1 MSTDAKRATAKKAEA
16 DKKAAEDAAAAT
28 KAAASAWPT
37 KGYNSFIPLLI
48 IFILAVLAV
57 CVDLSTVCLVR
68 ACLDQSQYVI
78 NLVNAMLVIYSWINL
93 IEKLPIYSTI
103 QKPIM
108 CRNFS
113 ASGFAAALKPDKFTG
128 TYFKRWQ
135 TKTTLW
141 LTAMNV
147 FWVTGVSTGTI
158 APEQEKAFKEAT
170 VVFLGAVLSVIG
182 DKLVDAYLHV
192 HVAKDLWEALES
204 KFGAA
209 DAGSE
214 MYIIEQFH
222 DYKMVENR
230 PVLEQAHEIICIVKE
245 LELLKCELP
254 GKFVAGCII
263 AKLPNSWR
271 NFATTLK
278 HQRREFSVEDVIG
291 HLSVEQNSRA
301 KDSHGKGAEGTSVA
315 NMVNQRNFNSH
326 KFKGKNGVQQNTDFK
341 KKGKKTFKK
350 NKKDEGCFTCGSTE
364 HWANRCPNK
373 FKKSGQDSK
382 SVNMIVSNNENGA
395 SGYGNLFTVFSVFQP
410 TDWWVDTGA
419 GVHVCADISLFTSYQ
434 VTGHG
439 SLLMGNGASAS
450 VHGVGTVDLK
460 FTSGRIVQLKNV
472 QHVPAIKKNLVSG
485 SLLCREGFKLVFES
499 NKLVVTK
506 YGLFVGKGYESG
518 GMFRLS
524 LADFCNKVVNH
535 IHSNVNESEVWH
547 SRLCHISFGV
557 MTRLAKLDLIPSFTL
572 AKGSKCLSCVQAK
585 QPRKPHKAAEE
596 RHLAPLELIHSDLC
610 EMNGVLTKGGKRY
623 FMTLIDD
630 STRYCYVYL
639 LNTKDEALH
648 YFKIYK
654 AEVENQLEKKIKRV
668 RSDRG
673 GEYFSSEFDSFCAEH
688 GIIHERTPPYS
699 PQSNGV
705 AERKNRTLTDLV
717 NAMLDTSGLSK
728 AWWGEAI
735 LTACH
740 VLNKVPT
747 KDNEI
752 TPYEKWAKRRTTLSY
767 LRTWGCLA
775 KVNVPIPK
783 KRKLGHKTV
792 DCINLG
798 YAKNS
803 VGYRFLVVK
812 SEVPD
817 QKIGT
822 IMESKDATF
831 FEDIFPMR
839 DMQSTSRQES
849 EETPEP
855 AIPMEYYEQTHDEN
869 PEEDDEETLGRG
881 KRQRTAKTFG
891 DDFFVYLVDDTPT
904 SISEAYASPEADYWK
919 DAVRSE
925 MDSIMANGTWEITD
939 RPYGCKPLGCKWVFK
954 KKLRPDGT
962 IEKYKARL
970 VAKGYDQQEEED
982 FFDTYSPVARL
993 TTIRVLLSL
1002 AASHGLLVHQMDV
1015 KTAFLN
1021 GELKEEIYMQQPDG
1035 FVIDGQERKVCRLI
1049 KSLYGLKQAPKQWHD
1064 KFNTTLTSVGFVV
1077 NEADKCVYYRHGGG
1091 EGVILC
1097 LYVDDILI
1105 FGTNLKVIEEVK
1117 SFLSQNFE
1125 MKDLGVA
1132 DVILNIKL
1140 LRDNEGGITLLQS
1153 HYVEKVLSRFGY
1165 SDCTPSQTP
1174 YDPSVLI
1181 RKSKGMAK
1189 DQLRY
1194 SQIIGSLM
1202 YLASAT
1208 RPDIAF
1214 AVSKLSRFVS
1224 KPGDVHWHAVERV
1237 MRYLKGTMNYGLHYT
1252 GYPSVL
1258 EGYSDANWISDAD
1271 EMKATTGYMFTLGG
1285 GAVSWKSCKQTILT
1299 RSTME
1304 AELTALDTSGVE
1316 ARWLRDLL
1324 MDLPL
1329 VDKPVPAILMNCDNQ
1344 TVITKVKSSKD
1355 NMKSTKHIR
1364 MRLKA
1369 VRKLRNSGVIALD
1382 YVHTAKNLAD
1392 PFTKGLSRVV
1402 IDNASREMGMRPT

>member
-1 MSTDAKRATAKKAEA
+1 MSTDADRAAAEKAEA
-16 DKKAAEDAAAAT
+16 DKKVAEDAAAAT

-37 KGYNSFIPLLI
+37 GGYNSFIPLLI

-68 ACLDQSQYVI
+68 ACLDQSQYII

-315 NMVNQRNFNSH
+315 NMVNQKNFNSH
-326 KFKGKNGVQQNTDFK
+326 KPKGKNGVQHNTDFK

-350 NKKDEGCFTCGSTE
+350 NKKDEGCFTCGSVE
-364 HWANRCPNK
+364 HWANKCPNK
-373 FKKSGQDSK
+373 YKKSGQDSK
-382 SVNMIVSNNENGA
+382 SVNMIVGNNENGA

-410 TDWWVDTGA
+410 NDWWVDTGA

-439 SLLMGNGASAS
+439 SVLMGNGASAS

-610 EMNGVLTKGGKRY
+610 EMNGVLTKGGKKY

-654 AEVENQLEKKIKRV
+654 AEVEKQLEKKIKRV

-673 GEYFSSEFDSFCAEH
+673 GEYFLSEFDSFCAEC

-699 PQSNGV
+699 PKSNGV
-705 AERKNRTLTDLV
+705 AEREN
-717 NAMLDTSGLSK
+717 
-728 AWWGEAI
+728 
-735 LTACH
+735 
-740 VLNKVPT
+740 VL
-747 KDNEI
+747 
-752 TPYEKWAKRRTTLSY
+752 
-767 LRTWGCLA
+767 
-775 KVNVPIPK
+775 
-783 KRKLGHKTV
+783 
-792 DCINLG
+792 
-798 YAKNS
+798 
-803 VGYRFLVVK
+803 
-812 SEVPD
+812 
-817 QKIGT
+817 
-822 IMESKDATF
+822 
-831 FEDIFPMR
+831 
-839 DMQSTSRQES
+839 
-849 EETPEP
+849 
-855 AIPMEYYEQTHDEN
+855 
-869 PEEDDEETLGRG
+869 
-881 KRQRTAKTFG
+881 
-891 DDFFVYLVDDTPT
+891 
-904 SISEAYASPEADYWK
+904 
-919 DAVRSE
+919 
-925 MDSIMANGTWEITD
+925 
-939 RPYGCKPLGCKWVFK
+939 
-954 KKLRPDGT
+954 
-962 IEKYKARL
+962 
-970 VAKGYDQQEEED
+970 
-982 FFDTYSPVARL
+982 
-993 TTIRVLLSL
+993 
-1002 AASHGLLVHQMDV
+1002 
-1015 KTAFLN
+1015 
-1021 GELKEEIYMQQPDG
+1021 
-1035 FVIDGQERKVCRLI
+1035 
-1049 KSLYGLKQAPKQWHD
+1049 
-1064 KFNTTLTSVGFVV
+1064 
-1077 NEADKCVYYRHGGG
+1077 
-1091 EGVILC
+1091 
-1097 LYVDDILI
+1097 
-1105 FGTNLKVIEEVK
+1105 
-1117 SFLSQNFE
+1117 
-1125 MKDLGVA
+1125 
-1132 DVILNIKL
+1132 
-1140 LRDNEGGITLLQS
+1140 
-1153 HYVEKVLSRFGY
+1153 
-1165 SDCTPSQTP
+1165 
-1174 YDPSVLI
+1174 
-1181 RKSKGMAK
+1181 
-1189 DQLRY
+1189 
-1194 SQIIGSLM
+1194 
-1202 YLASAT
+1202 
-1208 RPDIAF
+1208 
-1214 AVSKLSRFVS
+1214 
-1224 KPGDVHWHAVERV
+1224 
-1237 MRYLKGTMNYGLHYT
+1237 
-1252 GYPSVL
+1252 
-1258 EGYSDANWISDAD
+1258 
-1271 EMKATTGYMFTLGG
+1271 
-1285 GAVSWKSCKQTILT
+1285 
-1299 RSTME
+1299 
-1304 AELTALDTSGVE
+1304 
-1316 ARWLRDLL
+1316 
-1324 MDLPL
+1324 
-1329 VDKPVPAILMNCDNQ
+1329 
-1344 TVITKVKSSKD
+1344 
-1355 NMKSTKHIR
+1355 
-1364 MRLKA
+1364 
-1369 VRKLRNSGVIALD
+1369 
-1382 YVHTAKNLAD
+1382 
-1392 PFTKGLSRVV
+1392 
-1402 IDNASREMGMRPT
+1402 